1 MKLKRPYSLRT
12 QIFIYF
18 LLTTGVIMVVM
29 GFLLYTNFSKLMEDE
44 IMKSTKMG
52 IDKSGKQLE
61 LYVNRVKDMSAIL
74 AGNVNTCSYF
84 EHGHDGHEADEDD
97 REDIDSLIE
106 AVLAGNAEIQT
117 IVMVGY
123 DGTVISNDP
132 DLGMELSNDMMN
144 MQWYKDALEYQ
155 MPVLTSARMQDFTMD
170 KDQWVLSLSRD
181 IVGEC
186 QDNIGVLLIDFRYD
200 VIEDILYE
208 LDLGSKGY
216 AFILNKD
223 DEVVYHHNTSYFED
237 EEKREE
243 LVYLA
248 KMGKNVMETDRLIHN
263 YEIEGTDW
271 ILVGVASLD
280 GVRAARNDIVVVL
293 WIMGSALLI
302 IALGSGFIFSNRVA
316 KPLRKLEE
324 AMEEVED
331 GKLEQDVDIKGSS
344 EAVSLAGHYS
354 KMMVRIRDLLDEIQ
368 SKEKYLRTS
377 EINALQSQINPH
389 FLYNTLD
396 TIIWSAEFQ
405 ESEKVIALTKALAKF
420 FRLSLGDGSELTT
433 VKDELDHVRQYLII
447 QKMRYDDKLNYEI
460 SCGDGICDVKI
471 PKLIIQPIVENAIYH
486 GIRPKDGPGTIWIS
500 AERTGKD
507 IDFTIKD
514 DGVGYDPD
522 DIKVP
527 SYEHT
532 GVGQKNVGQ
541 RIKLYYG
548 EEYGLSITSKVN
560 EGTTVIVKIGSD
572 FI

>member
-12 QIFIYF
+12 QIFVYF
-18 LLTTGVIMVVM
+18 LLTTGIIMIVM
-29 GFLLYTNFSKLMEDE
+29 GLLLYANFSNLMEDE
-44 IMKSTKMG
+44 IMKSTRMG
-52 IDKSGKQLE
+52 IDKSGRQLE
-61 LYVNRVKDMSAIL
+61 LYVKRVKDMSAIL

-84 EHGHDGHEADEDD
+84 EHGNEGHEANEDD
-97 REDIDSLIE
+97 REDIDSLIS
-106 AVLAGNAEIQT
+106 AVLAGNEEIQT

-132 DLGMELSNDMMN
+132 DLGMELSDDMMN

-181 IVGEC
+181 IIGEC

-216 AFILNKD
+216 AFILNKN

-237 EEKREE
+237 DEKREE

-248 KMGKNVMETDRLIHN
+248 KMGKNVMEADRLIHN

-302 IALGSGFIFSNRVA
+302 IALGSGFLFSNRVA
-316 KPLRKLEE
+316 KPLKRLEA
-324 AMEEVED
+324 AMEEVES
-331 GKLEQDVDIKGSS
+331 GKLEQEVDIKGSS

-354 KMMVRIRDLLDEIQ
+354 KMMVRVRDLLDEIQ

-377 EINALQSQINPH
+377 EINTLQSQINPH

-405 ESEKVIALTKALAKF
+405 ESEKVITLTKALAKF

-447 QKMRYDDKLNYEI
+447 QKMRYEDKLNYEF
-460 SCGDGICDVKI
+460 SCSDGIYDIKI
-471 PKLIIQPIVENAIYH
+471 PKLILQPIVENAIYH
-486 GIRPKDGPGTIWIS
+486 GIRPKDGPGIVRIRAEKDSDGIS
-500 AERTGKD
+500 FV
-507 IDFTIKD
+507 ISD
-514 DGVGYDPD
+514 DGIGYDPD
-522 DIKVP
+522 SGKSS
-527 SYEHT
+527 SYEGT
-532 GVGQKNVGQ
+532 GVGQRNVDQ

-548 EEYGLSITSKVN
+548 EKYGLSVTSKSN
-560 EGTTVIVKIGSD
+560 EGTTVTVKIGTD

>member
-1 MKLKRPYSLRT
+1 MKLRRPYSLRT
-12 QIFIYF
+12 QIFVYF
-18 LLTTGVIMVVM
+18 LLTTGIIMIAM
-29 GFLLYTNFSKLMEDE
+29 GLLLYTNFSKLLEEE
-44 IMKSTKMG
+44 IMTSTRMG

-84 EHGHDGHEADEDD
+84 EHGHDGHEEQPDD
-97 REDIDSLIE
+97 RQDIDSLITT
-106 AVLAGNAEIQT
+106 VLAGNIEIQT

-123 DGTVISNDP
+123 DGKVISNDP
-132 DLGMELSNDMMN
+132 DLGMELSDDMMN
-144 MQWYKDALEYQ
+144 LPWYKDAVQNQ

-170 KDQWVLSLSRD
+170 KDEWVLSLSRE
-181 IVGEC
+181 IIGEC
-186 QDNIGVLLIDFRYD
+186 QDNIGVLLIDFKYD
-200 VIEDILYE
+200 VIEEILYE
-208 LDLGSKGY
+208 LDLGSRGY
-216 AFILNKD
+216 AFILNGN
-223 DEVVYHHNTSYFED
+223 DEVVYHHNTAYFED

-248 KMGKNVMETDRLIHN
+248 KMGKNVMEPDRLIHN

-280 GVRAARNDIVVVL
+280 GIQAARNDIVVVL

-316 KPLRKLEE
+316 KPLKKLEE
-324 AMEEVED
+324 AMEEVER

-354 KMMVRIRDLLDEIQ
+354 KMMVRVRDLLDEIQ

-377 EINALQSQINPH
+377 EINALQNQINPH

-396 TIIWSAEFQ
+396 TILWSAEFQ
-405 ESEKVIALTKALAKF
+405 DSDKVIVLTKALAKF

-433 VKDELDHVRQYLII
+433 VADEMDHIRQYMII
-447 QKMRYDDKLNYEI
+447 QKMRYEDKLNYDI

-471 PKLIIQPIVENAIYH
+471 PKLILQPIVENAIYH
-486 GIRPKDGPGTIWIS
+486 GIRPKDGAGMVKVT
-500 AERTGKD
+500 AEKIGED
-507 IDFTIKD
+507 IVFTISD
-514 DGVGYDPD
+514 DGVGFNTEEPMG
-522 DIKVP
+522 K
-527 SYEHT
+527 SSEST
-532 GVGQKNVGQ
+532 GVGQNNVDQ

-548 EEYGLSITSKVN
+548 EKYGLTVKSEAGK
-560 EGTTVIVKIGSD
+560 GTTIIVKLGMD